1 MVVLRADPW
10 LPDYGMG
17 FEVAVEEEA
26 GAVDPFVESADWTH
40 GRPGAPRGGELWFVD
55 GVRRV
60 EVRVDASDG
69 ERHAPGLFGSY
80 AVGAV
85 CSNGSARFC
94 GHRVRRAVVVGGRLG
109 AERIVVRDLVF
120 EPECEASTDP
130 DAPLVRLQR
139 LMRSAEAE
147 LAQETAERGGRLVL
161 ADGPLA
167 LNSYESPTESPVVGV
182 VKRAARDYLG
192 RSEAALLAWLAPA
205 QRTPLFEIGDEESRR
220 RRYSWYVRITD
231 VRAGHHDRAGL
242 VRCEVRAGIG
252 LAAAIEIADRVTGS
266 LPLYAGRPWDARTP
280 QNVVPIAALE
290 QWLRH
295 RMGDTRLIRRALMD
309 HLAADAA

>member
-167 LNSYESPTESPVVGV
+167 LNSYESPTESP
-182 VKRAARDYLG
+182 
-192 RSEAALLAWLAPA
+192 
-205 QRTPLFEIGDEESRR
+205 
-220 RRYSWYVRITD
+220 
-231 VRAGHHDRAGL
+231 
-242 VRCEVRAGIG
+242 
-252 LAAAIEIADRVTGS
+252 DRVTGS

-309 HLAADAA
+309 HLAAEAA

>member
-120 EPECEASTDP
+120 EPECEASLDP
-130 DAPLVRLQR
+130 DAPLLRLQR
-139 LMRSAEAE
+139 LMRAAEAE
-147 LAQETAERGGRLVL
+147 LAQE
-161 ADGPLA
+161 
-167 LNSYESPTESPVVGV
+167 
-182 VKRAARDYLG
+182 
-192 RSEAALLAWLAPA
+192 
-205 QRTPLFEIGDEESRR
+205 
-220 RRYSWYVRITD
+220 
-231 VRAGHHDRAGL
+231 
-242 VRCEVRAGIG
+242 
-252 LAAAIEIADRVTGS
+252 
-266 LPLYAGRPWDARTP
+266 
-280 QNVVPIAALE
+280 IAATPE
-290 QWLRH
+290 
-295 RMGDTRLIRRALMD
+295 RLLPAGGPPAPRPH
-309 HLAADAA
+309 HLPAGSPIV